1 MLCHALATKQVNTRD
16 TRTFVKNSYKNG
28 VGVVIHFYIKKLF
41 NCMFNIT
48 TQMKID
54 YDLLIFSFIL

>member
-28 VGVVIHFYIKKLF
+28 VGVVFYKK
-41 NCMFNIT
+41 N
-48 TQMKID
+48 
-54 YDLLIFSFIL
+54 YLIVCSTLQLK